1 MKQHS
6 FKKRPCKY
14 CKITHAKPYGAKMQK
29 SKTPFD
35 SDAWIQYDYT
45 NGNFEI
51 IVGYDSNYAHT
62 SIFTNINYCP
72 VCGRKLEFS
81 A

>member
-1 MKQHS
+1 MNQHS
-6 FKKRPCKY
+6 IKKRPCKC
-14 CKITHAKPYGAKMQK
+14 CKITHAKPYGAKIQK
-29 SKTPFD
+29 SETPFD
-35 SDAWIQYDYT
+35 SDAWVQYDSA

>member
-1 MKQHS
+1 MNQHS
-6 FKKRPCKY
+6 FKKRPCKC
-14 CKITHAKPYGAKMQK
+14 CKITHAKPYGAKIQK
-29 SKTPFD
+29 SETSFD
-35 SDAWIQYDYT
+35 CDAWIQYDST

-51 IVGYDSNYAHT
+51 MVEYDSGYACQ
-62 SIFTNINYCP
+62 SLSSNINYCP